1 LFLNVLQDDSLS
13 LSVCARRLVRVL
25 GASGSAIKGIGCFS
39 LGAEAAQ
46 KFGVAS
52 VGYDQRLSLWTYSD
66 SPAAA
71 AAAAAAA
78 AVVSSAVETYDL
90 SVGPSPPLAC
100 TTAACPLRW
109 TAANIVNIGDVN
121 SMALSVADTESVCLA
136 VIGEG
141 FQILEAAAFI

>member
-66 SPAAA
+66 SP
-71 AAAAAAA
+71 AAAAAA